1 MEQTF
6 DWDNY
11 VADMKDAKVEN
22 FFNYNNGKLDMLCR
36 QTTADGR
43 QMPDYK
49 FSAKE
54 LTSPI
59 GLFFTCEL
67 AWLEFSKVGYYPWAN
82 AQ

>member
-1 MEQTF
+1 MVSLT
-6 DWDNY
+6 
-11 VADMKDAKVEN
+11 
-22 FFNYNNGKLDMLCR
+22 CR

>member
-1 MEQTF
+1 
-6 DWDNY
+6 
-11 VADMKDAKVEN
+11 
-22 FFNYNNGKLDMLCR
+22 MLCR

-67 AWLEFSKVGYYPWAN
+67 AAGVFKSGLLSLG
-82 AQ
+82 